1 MFATDYFGADYYAPD
16 YYPPGLVLLV
26 AAAILGAAAGCGEGA
41 TDEEILAAQVA
52 WDDREVFELL
62 QIILQSGILK

>member
-1 MFATDYFGADYYAPD
+1 MASANLVTAGFGSINP
-16 YYPPGLVLLV
+16 LIV
-26 AAAILGAAAGCGEGA
+26 AAAIIGAAAGCAEGA

-62 QIILQSGILK
+62 QIIMQSGILK